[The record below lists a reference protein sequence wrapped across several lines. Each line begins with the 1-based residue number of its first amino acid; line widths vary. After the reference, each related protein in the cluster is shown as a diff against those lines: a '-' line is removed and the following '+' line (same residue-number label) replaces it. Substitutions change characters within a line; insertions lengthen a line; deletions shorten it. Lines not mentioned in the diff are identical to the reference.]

1 MDVMDGERLRR
12 YIDKLGHIEER
23 IEDIRS
29 WLCEVEDFDD
39 IDKKTRL
46 AVYRAMQEV
55 IEAATD
61 VVAMIL
67 KDESK
72 LPKDDYT
79 NINKLFK
86 IGIIDKSLREVL
98 NEANGLRN
106 RLVHDYN
113 GLNDKI
119 ALKSIQHLL
128 VPMSNFSEAVKK
140 WMRKRE

>member
-1 MDVMDGERLRR
+1 MDSERLRR
-12 YIDKLGHIEER
+12 YIDKLGHMEER

-46 AVYRAMQEV
+46 AVYKAIQEV
-55 IEAATD
+55 TEAATD
-61 VVAMIL
+61 IVAMIL

-79 NINKLFK
+79 NINKLYK
-86 IGIIDKSLREVL
+86 IGIIDKSVREVL
-98 NEANGLRN
+98 NESNGLRN

-140 WMRKRE
+140 WMRKRG